1 MASPRQIEA
10 NRANAKHS
18 TGPKSSEG
26 KSVAAKNAT
35 KHGLLAIDA
44 VLPDENYEDYLSLLS
59 DLTEEFQPSGVIE
72 TSCVG
77 RIANSLWRLER
88 IGRLETGLYIL
99 SSCQAAKIKLQK
111 QKQRLETND
120 LALMGI
126 GRPKITDEKAHAAVD
141 ASLLAIKKAESAPNP
156 SLAEAFSYAGQDDSF
171 VKLAR
176 YEKSI
181 EKTLFGTL
189 QELRRLQS
197 TRKKDDQK
205 DQSLTLSEDQQ

>member
-1 MASPRQIEA
+1 MTSQRQIEA

-18 TGPKSSEG
+18 TGPKSTEG
-26 KSVAAKNAT
+26 KSVAAKNAI
-35 KHGLLAIDA
+35 KHGLLAKDA

-59 DLTEEFQPSGVIE
+59 GLTEEFQPSGVIE

-88 IGRLETGLYIL
+88 IGRLEAGLYIL
-99 SSCQAAKIKLQK
+99 SSCQAAKIKIQEQK
-111 QKQRLETND
+111 EHLTTSAFD
-120 LALMGI
+120 VMDI
-126 GRPKITDEKAHAAVD
+126 GRPIITDEKAYAAAD
-141 ASLLAIKKAESAPNP
+141 ASLLEIEKAESAPNP

-171 VKLAR
+171 LKLAR

-189 QELRRLQS
+189 EELRRIQS
-197 TRKKDDQK
+197 LRKKESPK
-205 DQSLTLSEDQQ
+205 DQSLALSKDQ

>member
-1 MASPRQIEA
+1 MTSPRQIEA
-10 NRANAKHS
+10 NRANAKLS

-26 KSVAAKNAT
+26 KSIAAKNAI
-35 KHGLLAIDA
+35 KHGLLAKDA
-44 VLPDENYEDYLSLLS
+44 VLPDENYEDYVSLLS

-72 TSCVG
+72 SSCVG

-99 SSCQAAKIKLQK
+99 SSCQATKIKLQE
-111 QKQRLETND
+111 QQERLEKTD
-120 LALMGI
+120 FDIMGI
-126 GRPKITDEKAHAAVD
+126 GKPTITDEKAYAAAD
-141 ASLLAIKKAESAPNP
+141 ASLIEIEKAESAPNP

-171 VKLAR
+171 IKLAR

-189 QELRRLQS
+189 QELRRIQS
-197 TRKKDDQK
+197 LRKKESQK
-205 DQSLTLSEDQQ
+205 DQSLELSNDQQ

>member
-197 TRKKDDQK
+197 TRKKDNQK